1 MESGEMNNL
10 IDIVLYK
17 TRKMVRGIRLWG
29 IWVLA
34 IDKDEFNDGW
44 RIQLQK

>member
-1 MESGEMNNL
+1 MECGDMDNL

-17 TRKMVRGIRLWG
+17 TGKMGTGNSSLG

-34 IDKDEFNDGW
+34 IDKDEFKDGW